1 MPQGRKIE
9 MKKIAQK
16 ALDDL
21 EFGVVLEQ
29 AAMRC
34 ATALGKEQMMTSV
47 PSSDVN
53 EVTKAL
59 LRTNEYAIS
68 FSEEKPIPNH
78 GFDDVSEEI
87 STAAHEQQHVSE
99 EISKRLES
107 IVSIAEQTAEGA
119 NQTSISSTEVAKL
132 AEELRLSVD
141 QFKV

>member
-1 MPQGRKIE
+1 

-78 GFDDVSEEI
+78 GFDDVSEEVSLLDVENSKI
-87 STAAHEQQHVSE
+87 EVEGFRKLLLLVDTANTLITFLKKNKERYPTLFEATYGQVPIK
-99 EISKRLES
+99 EIP
-107 IVSIAEQTAEGA
+107 A
-119 NQTSISSTEVAKL
+119 
-132 AEELRLSVD
+132 
-141 QFKV
+141 